1 VVHAAWFALIASIQ
15 QCYHEIDNNP
25 KFHRTKK
32 ESFVPASCIT
42 YPPARTRIAVA
53 ALLAAA
59 AVAGCRTVAEPA
71 PPHTVASQSTAPWI
85 ADLGDGR
92 YRNPVLHADYS
103 DPDVIRVGDKFYMT
117 ASSFNNAPGLPL
129 LESPDLVNWTL
140 VGHAL
145 PRLEPANVFDRPQ
158 YGKGV
163 WAPTLRWHDGR
174 FWIFYPD
181 PDYGVYVTTA
191 EHFAGPWTPPRLLL
205 AGRGIID
212 PAPLW
217 DDDGNAYLLHAW
229 AKSRAGI
236 NNVLTLRRMDPHA
249 TRLLDDGG
257 KIIIDGSRYPG
268 YHTVE
273 GPKLYKA
280 HGYYYV
286 FAPAGGVEMG
296 WQAVF
301 RSRSIDGPYE
311 ARRVMDQGDTPV
323 NGPHQGA
330 WVDAPDGKDWFIHF
344 QDKGAYGRV
353 VHLQPMRWQ
362 DGWPVIGAPGRKP
375 GVGEPVITYTKPVQ
389 GFGPAAPATSD
400 AFDGPTLGLQWQWGA
415 NPAPGWYSLT
425 DNPGHLRLAT
435 QVVPEADG
443 YVRAAGAMLTQKAPA
458 SHFIVETRVRLAG
471 AVDGDRAG
479 LIVNALQYAWAGLR
493 RSGGKTEL
501 VRTVCGPFGPRC
513 REESTVVLADA
524 PDALT
529 LRMQMN
535 ENGFVNFAYSL
546 DGREFKPAG
555 DAFPVTRGTWV
566 GAQVGLF
573 SVGTRARTQPSFLE
587 ADYFNVTAPG
597 VGPY

>member
-1 VVHAAWFALIASIQ
+1 VSPQLPVHLPAPSP
-15 QCYHEIDNNP
+15 E
-25 KFHRTKK
+25 HRP
-32 ESFVPASCIT
+32 V
-42 YPPARTRIAVA
+42 RTRAAAAVML
-53 ALLAAA
+53 ALA
-59 AVAGCRTVAEPA
+59 AVAGCRGIGEPA
-71 PPHTVASQSTAPWI
+71 PATAGAPLPASAPWR

-103 DPDVIRVGDKFYMT
+103 DPDAIRVGARFYMT

-145 PRLEPANVFDRPQ
+145 PQLVPATTFDRPQ

-163 WAPTLRWHDGR
+163 WAPCLRWHDGR

-181 PDYGVYVTTA
+181 PDQGVYVTTA
-191 EHFAGPWTPPRLLL
+191 EHFAGPWTAPRLLL

-212 PAPLW
+212 PTPLW

-236 NNVLTLRRMDPHA
+236 NNVLTLRRMDAGA
-249 TRLLDDGG
+249 TRMLDDAGQV
-257 KIIIDGSRYPG
+257 IIDGARYPG

-273 GPKLYKA
+273 GPKFYKA
-280 HGYYYV
+280 NGYYYV

-301 RSRSIDGPYE
+301 RSRSIAGPYE

-330 WVDAPDGKDWFIHF
+330 WVDAPDGKDWFLHF

-362 DGWPVIGAPGRKP
+362 DGWPVIGAPGRTP
-375 GVGEPVITYTKPVQ
+375 GVGEPVTTYTKPVQ
-389 GFGPAAPATSD
+389 GFAPAAPPTSD
-400 AFDGPTLGLQWQWGA
+400 TFAGPDLGPQWQWAA
-415 NPAPGWYSLT
+415 NPAPDWYSLT
-425 DNPGHLRLAT
+425 DNPGHLRLFT
-435 QVVPEADG
+435 QVVPESDG
-443 YVRAAGAMLTQKAPA
+443 YVRAAGAILTQKTPA
-458 SHFIVETRVRLAG
+458 SRFAVDMRARLHG

-479 LIVNALQYAWAGLR
+479 LIVNAMQYAWVGLR
-493 RSGGKTEL
+493 RSGGRTDL

-524 PDALT
+524 PDT
-529 LRMQMN
+529 VYLRMAMN
-535 ENGFVNFAYSL
+535 ENAFVGFSYSL
-546 DGREFKPAG
+546 DGRTFKPAG

-573 SVGTRARTQPSFLE
+573 SVGTQAHARVRDAYLE
-587 ADYFNVTAPG
+587 ADYVNVTAPAAM
-597 VGPY
+597 PD

>member
-1 VVHAAWFALIASIQ
+1 M
-15 QCYHEIDNNP
+15 
-25 KFHRTKK
+25 
-32 ESFVPASCIT
+32 PASPLVH
-42 YPPARTRIAVA
+42 PPARTRIAA
-53 ALLAAA
+53 AVLLGA
-59 AVAGCRTVAEPA
+59 AVAGCHAMPPATPAVAA
-71 PPHTVASQSTAPWI
+71 AAVTAGTSSASATAPWI

-103 DPDVIRVGDKFYMT
+103 DPDVIRVGAKFYMT
-117 ASSFNNAPGLPL
+117 ASSFNNTPGLPL

-145 PRLEPANVFDRPQ
+145 PRLEPAAVFARPQ

-163 WAPTLRWHDGR
+163 WAPCLRWHDGR

-181 PDYGVYVTTA
+181 PDYGVYVMTA
-191 EHFAGPWTPPRLLL
+191 EHFSGPWSAPRLLL

-217 DDDGNAYLLHAW
+217 DDDGKAYLLHAW

-236 NNVLTLRRMDPHA
+236 NNVLTLRRMDPQA
-249 TRLLDDGG
+249 TRMLDDKGTVV
-257 KIIIDGSRYPG
+257 IDGGRYPG

-273 GPKLYKA
+273 GPKFYKA
-280 HGYYYV
+280 NGYYYV

-301 RSRSIDGPYE
+301 RARSIGGPYE
-311 ARRVMDQGDTPV
+311 VRRVMDQGDTPV

-330 WVDAPDGKDWFIHF
+330 WVDAPDGRDWFIHF

-353 VHLQPMRWQ
+353 VHLEPMRWQ
-362 DGWPVIGAPGRKP
+362 DGWPLIGAPGRTP
-375 GVGEPVITYTKPVQ
+375 GTGEPVITYTKPVQ

-400 AFDGPTLGLQWQWGA
+400 AFDGPDLGPQWQWGA
-415 NPAPGWYSLT
+415 NPAPGWYSLAAH
-425 DNPGHLRLAT
+425 PGHLRLTT

-443 YVRAAGAMLTQKAPA
+443 YVRAAGAILTQKAPA
-458 SHFIVETRVRLAG
+458 SRFIVDTRVHLAG
-471 AVDGDRAG
+471 GVDGDRAG
-479 LIVNALQYAWAGLR
+479 LIVNAMQYAWLGLR

-513 REESTVVLADA
+513 REESSVVLADA
-524 PDALT
+524 PDTLT
-529 LRMQMN
+529 LRMAMN
-535 ENGFVNFAYSL
+535 ENAFVGFSYSL

-566 GAQVGLF
+566 GAQIGLF
-573 SVGTRARTQPSFLE
+573 SVGSQARTQAQESFLE

>member
-1 VVHAAWFALIASIQ
+1 MPATIAPWLALIALFQ

-25 KFHRTKK
+25 KRHRMIK
-32 ESFVPASCIT
+32 ESVVPVLR
-42 YPPARTRIAVA
+42 YIAVLVA
-53 ALLAAA
+53 ATS
-59 AVAGCRTVAEPA
+59 VAGCRTVATPA
-71 PPHTVASQSTAPWI
+71 QAPASLAAAPWV

-103 DPDVIRVGDKFYMT
+103 DPDVIRVGDRFYMT

-191 EHFAGPWTPPRLLL
+191 EHVAGPWSPPRLLL

-236 NNVLTLRRMDPHA
+236 NNVLTLRRMDAQA

-257 KIIIDGSRYPG
+257 KIIIDGGRYPG
-268 YHTVE
+268 YHTIE
-273 GPKLYKA
+273 GPKIYKA

-311 ARRVMDQGDTPV
+311 VRRVMDQGATPV

-330 WVDAPDGKDWFIHF
+330 WVDAPDGKDWFVHF

-362 DGWPVIGAPGRKP
+362 DGWPVIGAPGRTA
-375 GVGEPVITYTKPVQ
+375 GVGEPVITYPKPVQ

-400 AFDGPTLGLQWQWGA
+400 AFDGPALGPQWQWGA
-415 NPAPGWYSLT
+415 NPGPGWYSLT

-443 YVRAAGAMLTQKAPA
+443 YVRAAGAILTQKAPA
-458 SHFIVETRVRLAG
+458 SHFIAETRVRLVG

-493 RSGGKTEL
+493 RNGGRTEL

-535 ENGFVNFAYSL
+535 ENGFVNFAYSV

-573 SVGTRARTQPSFLE
+573 SVGTRARPQPSYLE

>member
-1 VVHAAWFALIASIQ
+1 
-15 QCYHEIDNNP
+15 
-25 KFHRTKK
+25 
-32 ESFVPASCIT
+32 VPATHIHPS
-42 YPPARTRIAVA
+42 PARTRIAA
-53 ALLAAA
+53 ALLLIVTAG
-59 AVAGCRTVAEPA
+59 AGCRTVAQPA
-71 PPHTVASQSTAPWI
+71 PAGTAAADRATAPWI

-103 DPDVIRVGDKFYMT
+103 DPDAIRVGDTFYMT

-129 LESPDLVNWTL
+129 LESHDLVNWTL

-145 PRLEPANVFDRPQ
+145 PRLVPAAVFDRPQ

-163 WAPTLRWHDGR
+163 WAPCLRWHDGR

-181 PDYGVYVTTA
+181 PDFGVYVTTA
-191 EHFAGPWTPPRLLL
+191 EHFAGPWSAPRLLL

-212 PAPLW
+212 PTPLW

-236 NNVLTLRRMDPHA
+236 NNVLTLRRMDRAA
-249 TRLLDDGG
+249 TRMLDDGG
-257 KIIIDGSRYPG
+257 KIIIDGARYPG
-268 YHTVE
+268 YHTIE
-273 GPKLYKA
+273 GPKFYKA
-280 HGYYYV
+280 NGYYYV

-301 RSRSIDGPYE
+301 RARSIGGPYE

-330 WVDAPDGKDWFIHF
+330 WVDAPDGSNWFLHF

-353 VHLQPMRWQ
+353 LHLQPMRWE
-362 DGWPVIGAPGRKP
+362 DGWPIIGAPGRTP
-375 GVGEPVITYTKPVQ
+375 GTGEPVITYAKPVQ
-389 GFGPAAPATSD
+389 GYGPAAPAASD
-400 AFDGPTLGLQWQWGA
+400 AFDGPNLGPQWQWGA

-443 YVRAAGAMLTQKAPA
+443 YVRAAGNILTQKAPA
-458 SHFIVETRVRLAG
+458 SRFIVDTRVRLQG
-471 AVDGDRAG
+471 TVDGDRAG
-479 LIVNALQYAWAGLR
+479 LIVNAMQYAWVGLR
-493 RSGGKTEL
+493 RNGGKTEL
-501 VRTVCGPFGPRC
+501 VHTVCGPFGPRC

-524 PDALT
+524 PDALY
-529 LRMQMN
+529 LRMSMY
-535 ENGFVNFAYSL
+535 EGAFVGFSYSL

-555 DAFPVTRGTWV
+555 APFPVTRGTWV

-573 SVGTRARTQPSFLE
+573 SVGSRARTQASYLE

-597 VGPY
+597 GGPY

>member
-1 VVHAAWFALIASIQ
+1 
-15 QCYHEIDNNP
+15 
-25 KFHRTKK
+25 
-32 ESFVPASCIT
+32 VPATHIHH
-42 YPPARTRIAVA
+42 PVARTRIAA
-53 ALLAAA
+53 AMLLALAA
-59 AVAGCRTVAEPA
+59 AGCRTVAQPVPA
-71 PPHTVASQSTAPWI
+71 AVANELSTAPWI

-103 DPDVIRVGDKFYMT
+103 DPDAIRVGDKFYMT

-145 PRLEPANVFDRPQ
+145 PRLLPAPVFDRPQ

-163 WAPTLRWHDGR
+163 WAPCLRWHDGR

-191 EHFAGPWTPPRLLL
+191 EHFSGPWSEPRLLL

-236 NNVLTLRRMDPHA
+236 NNVLTLRRMDREA
-249 TRLLDDGG
+249 TRMLDDGG
-257 KIIIDGSRYPG
+257 KIVIDGARYPG

-273 GPKLYKA
+273 GPKFYKA
-280 HGYYYV
+280 NGYYYV

-311 ARRVMDQGDTPV
+311 VRRVMDQGDTPV

-330 WVDAPDGKDWFIHF
+330 WVDAPDGKNWFLHF

-353 VHLQPMRWQ
+353 VHLQPMRWE
-362 DGWPVIGAPGRKP
+362 DGWPIIGAPGRTP
-375 GVGEPVITYTKPVQ
+375 GTGEPVITYTKPVQ
-389 GFGPAAPATSD
+389 GHGPAAPATSD
-400 AFDGPTLGLQWQWGA
+400 AFDGPHLGPQWQWGA

-425 DNPGHLRLAT
+425 DNPGHLRINT

-443 YVRAAGAMLTQKAPA
+443 FVRAAGAILTQKAPA
-458 SHFIVETRVRLAG
+458 SRFVVDTHVRLQG
-471 AVDGDRAG
+471 AIDGDRAG
-479 LIVNALQYAWAGLR
+479 LIVNAMQYTWVGLR
-493 RSGGKTEL
+493 RSGANTEL

-524 PDALT
+524 PDSLY
-529 LRMQMN
+529 LRMSMN
-535 ENGFVNFAYSL
+535 EGAFVGFSYSL
-546 DGREFKPAG
+546 DGRTFKPAG

-573 SVGTRARTQPSFLE
+573 SVGSRARVQPSFLE

-597 VGPY
+597 AGLY

>member
-1 VVHAAWFALIASIQ
+1 M
-15 QCYHEIDNNP
+15 
-25 KFHRTKK
+25 KK
-32 ESFVPASCIT
+32 ETAVPASRIT
-42 YPPARTRIAVA
+42 HPPARIAAAVLVA
-53 ALLAAA
+53 AAAIAGCRSVPESAPLAAA
-59 AVAGCRTVAEPA
+59 RPA
-71 PPHTVASQSTAPWI
+71 APADAPWI

-92 YRNPVLHADYS
+92 YRNPILHADYS

-191 EHFAGPWTPPRLLL
+191 EHFAGPWTSPRLLL

-217 DDDGNAYLLHAW
+217 DDDGNAYLVHAW

-236 NNVLTLRRMDPHA
+236 NNVLTLRRMDAQA
-249 TRLLDDGG
+249 TRMLDDGG
-257 KIIIDGSRYPG
+257 KIIIDGATYPG

-273 GPKLYKA
+273 GPKFYKA

-330 WVDAPDGKDWFIHF
+330 WVDAPDGKDWFVHF
-344 QDKGAYGRV
+344 QDKGPYGRV

-362 DGWPVIGAPGRKP
+362 DGWPVIGAPGRMP
-375 GVGEPVITYTKPVQ
+375 GVGEPVNTYTKPVQ
-389 GFGPAAPATSD
+389 GFGPAAPATRD
-400 AFDGPTLGLQWQWGA
+400 AFDGPALGLQWHWGA

-443 YVRAAGAMLTQKAPA
+443 YVRAAGAILTQKVPA
-458 SHFIVETRVRLAG
+458 SRFVVDTHVRLAG

-479 LIVNALQYAWAGLR
+479 LIVNAMQYAWVGLR
-493 RSGGKTEL
+493 RSGGKTAL
-501 VRTVCGPFGPRC
+501 VHTVCGPFGPRC
-513 REESTVVLADA
+513 REESAVVLADA
-524 PDALT
+524 PDDVF
-529 LRMQMN
+529 LRMSMY
-535 ENGFVNFAYSL
+535 ETGFVGFSYSL
-546 DGREFKPAG
+546 DGRTFKPAG
-555 DAFPVTRGTWV
+555 AAFPVTRGTWV

-573 SVGTRARTQPSFLE
+573 SVGAQARTQPSFLE
-587 ADYFNVTAPG
+587 ADYFDVTAPG
-597 VGPY
+597 AGPY

>member
-1 VVHAAWFALIASIQ
+1 LPTLPPVTSLT
-15 QCYHEIDNNP
+15 
-25 KFHRTKK
+25 RT
-32 ESFVPASCIT
+32 CIR
-42 YPPARTRIAVA
+42 AA
-53 ALLAAA
+53 ALLASMAGAGCAGVTGSAPAASAAQAA
-59 AVAGCRTVAEPA
+59 AM
-71 PPHTVASQSTAPWI
+71 ASAPWV

-103 DPDVIRVGDKFYMT
+103 DPDVIRVGDRFYMT
-117 ASSFNNAPGLPL
+117 ASSFSNAPGLPL

-145 PRLEPANVFDRPQ
+145 PRLEPAAMFARPQ

-163 WAPTLRWHDGR
+163 WAPCLRWHDGR

-181 PDYGVYVTTA
+181 PDQGVFVITA
-191 EHFAGPWTPPRLLL
+191 EHFNGPWSAPRLLL

-217 DDDGNAYLLHAW
+217 DDDGNAWLVHAW
-229 AKSRAGI
+229 AKSRSGI
-236 NNVLTLRRMDPHA
+236 NNIVTLRRMDPQA
-249 TRLLDDGG
+249 TRMLDDKGTD
-257 KIIIDGSRYPG
+257 IIDGGNYPG

-301 RSRSIDGPYE
+301 RSRSITGPYE

-330 WVDAPDGKDWFIHF
+330 WIDAPDGKDWFVHF

-353 VHLQPMRWQ
+353 VHLQPMRWE

-375 GVGEPVITYTKPVQ
+375 GTGEPVITYRKPVQ
-389 GFGPAAPATSD
+389 GSGPAAPATSD
-400 AFDGPTLGLQWQWGA
+400 AFAGPDLGSQWQWGA

-425 DNPGHLRLAT
+425 DHPGHLRLYT

-443 YVRAAGAMLTQKAPA
+443 FVRAAASILTQKAPA
-458 SHFIVETRVRLAG
+458 SRFIVETRVRVDG
-471 AVDGDRAG
+471 AADGDRAG
-479 LIVNALQYAWAGLR
+479 LIVNAMQYAWVGLR
-493 RSGGKTEL
+493 RHGGKSEL

-513 REESTVVLADA
+513 REESTVILADA
-524 PDALT
+524 PDALL
-529 LRMQMN
+529 LRMQMS
-535 ENGFVNFAYSL
+535 EGGFVNFAYSL
-546 DGREFKPAG
+546 DGRTFKPAG
-555 DAFPVTRGTWV
+555 DAFPVTRGMWV

-573 SVGTRARTQPSFLE
+573 SVGAQARTQRSFLE
-587 ADYFNVTAPG
+587 ADYFDVTAPG

>member
-1 VVHAAWFALIASIQ
+1 MIQ

-25 KFHRTKK
+25 KRHRMIK
-32 ESFVPASCIT
+32 ETFVPVLR
-42 YPPARTRIAVA
+42 YIAVLVA
-53 ALLAAA
+53 ATS
-59 AVAGCRTVAEPA
+59 VAGCRTVAAPA
-71 PPHTVASQSTAPWI
+71 RPPASLATAPWV

-103 DPDVIRVGDKFYMT
+103 DPDAIRVGDRFYMT
-117 ASSFNNAPGLPL
+117 ASSFNNVPGLPL

-145 PRLEPANVFDRPQ
+145 PRLEPAAVFDRPQ

-191 EHFAGPWTPPRLLL
+191 ERFAGPWSPPRLLL

-236 NNVLTLRRMDPHA
+236 NNVLTLRRMDAQA
-249 TRLLDDGG
+249 TRMLDDGG
-257 KIIIDGSRYPG
+257 KIIIDGGRYPG

-311 ARRVMDQGDTPV
+311 ARRVLDQGATPV

-330 WVDAPDGKDWFIHF
+330 WVDAPDGKDWFVHF

-362 DGWPVIGAPGRKP
+362 DGWPVIGAPGNSA
-375 GVGEPVITYTKPVQ
+375 GVGEPVIAYTKPVQ

-400 AFDGPTLGLQWQWGA
+400 AFDGPALGLQWQWGA
-415 NPAPGWYSLT
+415 NPGPGWYSLT

-435 QVVPEADG
+435 QVVPEAEG
-443 YVRAAGAMLTQKAPA
+443 YVRAAGAILTQKAPA
-458 SHFIVETRVRLAG
+458 SRFIAETRVRLAG

-479 LIVNALQYAWAGLR
+479 LIVNAMQYAWAGLR
-493 RSGGKTEL
+493 RNGGRTEL

-513 REESTVVLADA
+513 REEATVILADA

-535 ENGFVNFAYSL
+535 ENGFVNFAYSV

-573 SVGTRARTQPSFLE
+573 SVGTRTRTQPSFLE

>member
-1 VVHAAWFALIASIQ
+1 M
-15 QCYHEIDNNP
+15 
-25 KFHRTKK
+25 KK
-32 ESFVPASCIT
+32 ETFVPVPRIT
-42 YPPARTRIAVA
+42 IAV
-53 ALLAAA
+53 LLAAT
-59 AVAGCRTVAEPA
+59 AVAGCRTVGAPA
-71 PPHTVASQSTAPWI
+71 QPQAAAQPAAPWI

-103 DPDVIRVGDKFYMT
+103 DPDVIRVGNMFYMT

-145 PRLEPANVFDRPQ
+145 PRLAPADVFDRPQ

-181 PDYGVYVTTA
+181 PDYGVYVMTA

-217 DDDGNAYLLHAW
+217 DDDGKAYLLHAW

-236 NNVLTLRRMDPHA
+236 NNVLTLRRMDPQA
-249 TRLLDDGG
+249 TRMLDDAG
-257 KIIIDGSRYPG
+257 KIVIDGGRYPG

-280 HGYYYV
+280 NGYYYV

-311 ARRVMDQGDTPV
+311 ARRVMD
-323 NGPHQGA
+323 
-330 WVDAPDGKDWFIHF
+330 
-344 QDKGAYGRV
+344 KGAYGRV

-362 DGWPVIGAPGRKP
+362 DGWPVIGAPGRTP
-375 GVGEPVITYTKPVQ
+375 GVGEPVITYQKPVQ

-400 AFDGPTLGLQWQWGA
+400 AFDGPALGPQWQWGA

-425 DNPGHLRLAT
+425 DNPGRLRLAT
-435 QVVPEADG
+435 QVVPAADG
-443 YVRAAGAMLTQKAPA
+443 YVRAAGAILTQKAPA
-458 SHFIVETRVRLAG
+458 SRFIVETRVRLAG

-479 LIVNALQYAWAGLR
+479 LIVNAMQYAWAGLR

-513 REESTVVLADA
+513 REASTVVLADA

-573 SVGTRARTQPSFLE
+573 SVGAQARTQPSYLE

>member
-1 VVHAAWFALIASIQ
+1 L
-15 QCYHEIDNNP
+15 
-25 KFHRTKK
+25 
-32 ESFVPASCIT
+32 PASPIVHS
-42 YPPARTRIAVA
+42 PAPARTRIAA
-53 ALLAAA
+53 AVLLAAA
-59 AVAGCRTVAEPA
+59 AVAGCRSVAQPA
-71 PPHTVASQSTAPWI
+71 PATPAALAAAPWI

-103 DPDVIRVGDKFYMT
+103 DPDVIRVGDTFYMT
-117 ASSFNNAPGLPL
+117 ASSFNNTPGLPL
-129 LESPDLVNWTL
+129 LESRDLVNWTL

-145 PRLEPANVFDRPQ
+145 PRLEPAAVFARPQ

-163 WAPTLRWHDGR
+163 WAPCLRWHDGR

-181 PDYGVYVTTA
+181 PDYGVYVMTA
-191 EHFAGPWTPPRLLL
+191 EHFAGPWSAPRLLL

-217 DDDGNAYLLHAW
+217 DDDGKAYLMHAW

-236 NNVLTLRRMDPHA
+236 NNVLTLRRMDPQA
-249 TRLLDDGG
+249 TRMLDDGG
-257 KIIIDGSRYPG
+257 KVVIDGGRYPG

-280 HGYYYV
+280 NGYYYV

-301 RSRSIDGPYE
+301 RARSIDGPYE
-311 ARRVMDQGDTPV
+311 VRRVMDQGDTPV

-330 WVDAPDGKDWFIHF
+330 WVDAPDGKDWFVHF

-353 VHLQPMRWQ
+353 VHLQPMRWEG
-362 DGWPVIGAPGRKP
+362 GWPVIGAPGRKP
-375 GVGEPVITYTKPVQ
+375 GTGEPVITYTKPVQ

-400 AFDGPTLGLQWQWGA
+400 AFDGTTLGPQWQWGA

-425 DNPGHLRLAT
+425 DHPGHLRLAT

-443 YVRAAGAMLTQKAPA
+443 HVRAAGSILTQKAPA
-458 SHFIVETRVRLAG
+458 SRFIVETRVRLAG

-479 LIVNALQYAWAGLR
+479 LIVNAMQYTWLGLR
-493 RSGGKTEL
+493 RSGGRTDL

-524 PDALT
+524 PAELT
-529 LRMQMN
+529 LRMAMN
-535 ENGFVNFAYSL
+535 ENAFVGFSYSL

-573 SVGTRARTQPSFLE
+573 SVGTRARAQPSYLE
-587 ADYFNVTAPG
+587 ADDFNVTAPG
-597 VGPY
+597 PGPY

>member
-1 VVHAAWFALIASIQ
+1 MPVAYATWSALIALIQ

-25 KFHRTKK
+25 KPHRMIK
-32 ESFVPASCIT
+32 ETVVPVS
-42 YPPARTRIAVA
+42 RLIAV
-53 ALLAAA
+53 LVAAA
-59 AVAGCRTVAEPA
+59 SVAGCRTVAAPA
-71 PPHTVASQSTAPWI
+71 QARADLATAPWV
-85 ADLGDGR
+85 ADIGDGR

-103 DPDVIRVGDKFYMT
+103 DPDVIRVGDRFYMT
-117 ASSFNNAPGLPL
+117 ASSFNNVPGLPL

-145 PRLEPANVFDRPQ
+145 PRLEPAAVFDRPQ

-191 EHFAGPWTPPRLLL
+191 EQFAGPWTAPRLLL

-217 DDDGNAYLLHAW
+217 DDDGSAYLLHAW
-229 AKSRAGI
+229 AKSRSGI
-236 NNVLTLRRMDPHA
+236 NNVLTLRRMDTQA
-249 TRLLDDGG
+249 TRMLDDAG
-257 KIIIDGSRYPG
+257 KIVIDGGRYPG

-280 HGYYYV
+280 NGYYYV

-301 RSRSIDGPYE
+301 RSRAIDGPYE
-311 ARRVMDQGDTPV
+311 ARRVMDQGDTPI

-330 WVDAPDGKDWFIHF
+330 WVDAPDGKDWFVHF

-362 DGWPVIGAPGRKP
+362 DGWPVIGAPGRTP

-389 GFGPAAPATSD
+389 GYGPAAPATSD
-400 AFDGPTLGLQWQWGA
+400 AFDGPALGPQWQWGA

-425 DNPGHLRLAT
+425 DHPGHLRLTT
-435 QVVPEADG
+435 QVVPEAVMPETEG
-443 YVRAAGAMLTQKAPA
+443 FVRAAGAILTQKAPA

-479 LIVNALQYAWAGLR
+479 LIVNAMQYAWVGLR
-493 RSGGKTEL
+493 RSGGKTAL
-501 VRTVCGPFGPRC
+501 VRTACGPFGPRC

-524 PDALT
+524 PDDLT

-535 ENGFVNFAYSL
+535 ENGFVNFSYSV
-546 DGREFKPAG
+546 DGHAFKPAG

-573 SVGTRARTQPSFLE
+573 SVGARARTQPSYLE

>member
-1 VVHAAWFALIASIQ
+1 MLALSPV
-15 QCYHEIDNNP
+15 DSLT
-25 KFHRTKK
+25 RTGIG
-32 ESFVPASCIT
+32 A
-42 YPPARTRIAVA
+42 A
-53 ALLAAA
+53 ALLACIAGA
-59 AVAGCRTVAEPA
+59 GCAGVAG
-71 PPHTVASQSTAPWI
+71 TAPAATAAGSPMASAPWV

-103 DPDVIRVGDKFYMT
+103 DPDVIRVGARFYMT

-145 PRLEPANVFDRPQ
+145 PRLEPAAMFDRPQ

-163 WAPTLRWHDGR
+163 WAPCLRWHDGR

-181 PDYGVYVTTA
+181 PDQGVFVVTA
-191 EHFAGPWTPPRLLL
+191 EHFNGPWTAPRLLL

-217 DDDGNAYLLHAW
+217 DDDGNAWLVHAW

-236 NNVLTLRRMDPHA
+236 NNIVTLRRMDPQA
-249 TRLLDDGG
+249 TRMLDNKGTD
-257 KIIIDGSRYPG
+257 IIDGGSYPG

-301 RSRSIDGPYE
+301 RSRSITGPFE

-330 WVDAPDGKDWFIHF
+330 WVDAPDGKDWFVHF

-353 VHLQPMRWQ
+353 VHLQPMRWE
-362 DGWPVIGAPGRKP
+362 DGWPIIGAPGRKP
-375 GVGEPVITYTKPVQ
+375 GTGEPVITYTKPVQ
-389 GFGPAAPATSD
+389 GYGPAAPATSD
-400 AFDGPTLGLQWQWGA
+400 AFAGPNLGPQWQWGA
-415 NPAPGWYSLT
+415 NPAPGWYSLA
-425 DNPGHLRLAT
+425 DNPGRLRLYT

-443 YVRAAGAMLTQKAPA
+443 FVRAAGSILTQKAPA
-458 SHFIVETRVRLAG
+458 SRFIVETRVRVDG
-471 AVDGDRAG
+471 AADGDRAG
-479 LIVNALQYAWAGLR
+479 LIVNAMQYAWVGLR
-493 RSGGKTEL
+493 SHGGKTEL

-513 REESTVVLADA
+513 REESTVILADA

-529 LRMQMN
+529 LRMQMS
-535 ENGFVNFAYSL
+535 EGGFVNFAYSV
-546 DGREFKPAG
+546 DGRAFKPAG

-573 SVGTRARTQPSFLE
+573 SVGAQARTQRSFLE

>member
-1 VVHAAWFALIASIQ
+1 VSDSSSVDS
-15 QCYHEIDNNP
+15 
-25 KFHRTKK
+25 
-32 ESFVPASCIT
+32 
-42 YPPARTRIAVA
+42 PPRTRIVA
-53 ALLAAA
+53 AVLLAC
-59 AVAGCRTVAEPA
+59 AVGAGCAGTAGPA
-71 PPHTVASQSTAPWI
+71 PTAATPAATTAAIASAPWI

-103 DPDVIRVGDKFYMT
+103 DPDVIRVGDRFYMT
-117 ASSFNNAPGLPL
+117 ASSFSNAPGLPL

-145 PRLEPANVFDRPQ
+145 PRLEPAATFDRPQ

-163 WAPTLRWHDGR
+163 WAPCLRWHDGR

-181 PDYGVYVTTA
+181 PDQGVFVVTA
-191 EHFAGPWTPPRLLL
+191 EHFGGPWSAPRLLL
-205 AGRGIID
+205 PGRGIID

-217 DDDGNAYLLHAW
+217 DDDGKAWLVHAW
-229 AKSRAGI
+229 AKSRSGI
-236 NNVLTLRRMDPHA
+236 NNIVTLRRMDPQA
-249 TRLLDDGG
+249 TRMLDDTGTV
-257 KIIIDGSRYPG
+257 IIDGSRYPG

-301 RSRSIDGPYE
+301 RARSITGPYE
-311 ARRVMDQGDTPV
+311 ARRVMDQGDTPI

-330 WVDAPDGKDWFIHF
+330 WVDAPDGKDWFMHF

-353 VHLQPMRWQ
+353 VHLQPMRWEG
-362 DGWPVIGAPGRKP
+362 GWPVIGAPGRTP
-375 GVGEPVITYTKPVQ
+375 GTGEPVITYAKPVQ
-389 GFGPAAPATSD
+389 GHGPAAPVTSD
-400 AFDGPTLGLQWQWGA
+400 SFAGAALGPQWQWGA
-415 NPAPGWYSLT
+415 NPAPGWYSLA
-425 DNPGHLRLAT
+425 DRPGHLRLYT

-443 YVRAAGAMLTQKAPA
+443 FVRAAGSILTQKAPA
-458 SHFIVETRVRLAG
+458 SRFIVETRVRIDG

-479 LIVNALQYAWAGLR
+479 LIVNAMQYAWVGLR
-493 RSGGKTEL
+493 KHGGRTEL

-513 REESTVVLADA
+513 REEPTVILADA

-535 ENGFVNFAYSL
+535 EGGFVNFAYSV
-546 DGREFKPAG
+546 DGRAFRPAG

-573 SVGTRARTQPSFLE
+573 SVGAQARAQRSFLE

>member
-1 VVHAAWFALIASIQ
+1 M
-15 QCYHEIDNNP
+15 
-25 KFHRTKK
+25 
-32 ESFVPASCIT
+32 PASPIVHS
-42 YPPARTRIAVA
+42 PAPARTRIAA
-53 ALLAAA
+53 AVLLAAA
-59 AVAGCRTVAEPA
+59 AVAGCRSVAQPA
-71 PPHTVASQSTAPWI
+71 PATPAALAAAPWI

-103 DPDVIRVGDKFYMT
+103 DPDVIRVGDTFYMT
-117 ASSFNNAPGLPL
+117 ASSFNNTPGLPL
-129 LESPDLVNWTL
+129 LESRDLVNWTL

-145 PRLEPANVFDRPQ
+145 PRLEPAAVFARPQ

-163 WAPTLRWHDGR
+163 WAPCLRWHDGR

-181 PDYGVYVTTA
+181 PDYGVYVMTA
-191 EHFAGPWTPPRLLL
+191 EHFAGPWSAPRLLL

-217 DDDGNAYLLHAW
+217 DDDGKAYLMHAW

-236 NNVLTLRRMDPHA
+236 NNVLTLRRMDPQA
-249 TRLLDDGG
+249 TRMLDDGG
-257 KIIIDGSRYPG
+257 KVVIDGGRYPG

-280 HGYYYV
+280 NGYYYV

-301 RSRSIDGPYE
+301 RARSIDGPYE
-311 ARRVMDQGDTPV
+311 VRRVMDQGDTPV

-330 WVDAPDGKDWFIHF
+330 WVDAPDGKDWFVHF

-353 VHLQPMRWQ
+353 VHLQPMRWEG
-362 DGWPVIGAPGRKP
+362 GWPVIGAPGRKP
-375 GVGEPVITYTKPVQ
+375 GTGEPVITYTKPVQ

-400 AFDGPTLGLQWQWGA
+400 AFDGTTLGPQWQWGA

-425 DNPGHLRLAT
+425 DHPGHLRLAT

-443 YVRAAGAMLTQKAPA
+443 QVRAAGSILTQKAPA
-458 SHFIVETRVRLAG
+458 SRFIVETRVRLAG

-479 LIVNALQYAWAGLR
+479 LIVNAMQYTWLGLR
-493 RSGGKTEL
+493 RSGGRTDL

-524 PDALT
+524 PAELT
-529 LRMQMN
+529 LRMAMN
-535 ENGFVNFAYSL
+535 ENAFVGFSYSL

-573 SVGTRARTQPSFLE
+573 SVGTRARAQPSYLE
-587 ADYFNVTAPG
+587 ADFFNVTAPG
-597 VGPY
+597 PGPY

>member
-1 VVHAAWFALIASIQ
+1 M
-15 QCYHEIDNNP
+15 
-25 KFHRTKK
+25 
-32 ESFVPASCIT
+32 PASPLVH
-42 YPPARTRIAVA
+42 PPARTRIAA
-53 ALLAAA
+53 AVLLGA
-59 AVAGCRTVAEPA
+59 AVAGCHAMPPAAPAVATPA
-71 PPHTVASQSTAPWI
+71 IAAATTSALATAPWI

-103 DPDVIRVGDKFYMT
+103 DPDVIRVGAKFYMT
-117 ASSFNNAPGLPL
+117 ASSFNNTPGLPL

-145 PRLEPANVFDRPQ
+145 PRLEPAAVFARPQ

-163 WAPTLRWHDGR
+163 WAPCLRWHDGR

-181 PDYGVYVTTA
+181 PDYGVYVMTA
-191 EHFAGPWTPPRLLL
+191 EHFSGPWSAPRLLL

-217 DDDGNAYLLHAW
+217 DDDGKAYLLHAW

-236 NNVLTLRRMDPHA
+236 NNVLTLRRMDPQA
-249 TRLLDDGG
+249 TRMLDDKGTVV
-257 KIIIDGSRYPG
+257 IDGSRYPG

-273 GPKLYKA
+273 GPKFYKA
-280 HGYYYV
+280 NGHYYV

-301 RSRSIDGPYE
+301 RARSIGGPYE
-311 ARRVMDQGDTPV
+311 VRRVMDQGDTPV

-330 WVDAPDGKDWFIHF
+330 WVDAPDGRDWFVHF

-353 VHLQPMRWQ
+353 VHLEPMRWQ
-362 DGWPVIGAPGRKP
+362 DGWPLIGAPGRTP
-375 GVGEPVITYTKPVQ
+375 GTGEPVITYTKPVQ

-400 AFDGPTLGLQWQWGA
+400 AFDGPDLGPQWQWGA

-425 DNPGHLRLAT
+425 AHPGHLRLAT

-443 YVRAAGAMLTQKAPA
+443 YVRAAGAILTQKAPA
-458 SHFIVETRVRLAG
+458 SRFIVDTRVHLEG
-471 AVDGDRAG
+471 GVDGDRAG
-479 LIVNALQYAWAGLR
+479 LIVNAMQYAWLGLR
-493 RSGGKTEL
+493 RSGGKTDL

-513 REESTVVLADA
+513 REESSVVLAHA
-524 PDALT
+524 PDTLT
-529 LRMQMN
+529 LRMAMN
-535 ENGFVNFAYSL
+535 ENAFVGFSYSL

-566 GAQVGLF
+566 GAQIGLF
-573 SVGTRARTQPSFLE
+573 SVGSQARAQPRESFLE

>member
-1 VVHAAWFALIASIQ
+1 MPTLPLSRQ
-15 QCYHEIDNNP
+15 PDRQ
-25 KFHRTKK
+25 
-32 ESFVPASCIT
+32 
-42 YPPARTRIAVA
+42 PARTRTAA
-53 ALLAAA
+53 ALLLALA
-59 AVAGCRTVAEPA
+59 AVAGCPGATAAPA
-71 PPHTVASQSTAPWI
+71 AAGPAAAANDLAGAPWI

-103 DPDVIRVGDKFYMT
+103 DPDAIRVGDKFYMT

-145 PRLEPANVFDRPQ
+145 PRLEPAAVFARPQ

-163 WAPTLRWHDGR
+163 WAPCLRWHDGR

-181 PDYGVYVTTA
+181 PDYGVYVITA
-191 EHFAGPWTPPRLLL
+191 EHFAGPWSAPRLLL
-205 AGRGIID
+205 PGRGIID
-212 PAPLW
+212 PTPLW

-236 NNVLTLRRMDPHA
+236 NNVLTLRRMDRGA
-249 TRLLDDGG
+249 TRMLDDGG
-257 KIIIDGSRYPG
+257 KIIIDGARYPG

-273 GPKLYKA
+273 GPKFYKA

-301 RSRSIDGPYE
+301 RSRTIDGPYE
-311 ARRVMDQGDTPV
+311 ARRVMDQGDTPI

-330 WVDAPDGKDWFIHF
+330 WVDAPDGKDWFLHF

-353 VHLQPMRWQ
+353 VHLQPMRWH
-362 DGWPVIGAPGRKP
+362 DDWPIIGAPGPKP

-400 AFDGPTLGLQWQWGA
+400 AFAGPALGPQWQWAA

-425 DNPGHLRLAT
+425 ENPGHLRLAT

-443 YVRAAGAMLTQKAPA
+443 YVRAAGAILTQKAPA
-458 SHFIVETRVRLAG
+458 TRFIVDTRVRLAN

-479 LIVNALQYAWAGLR
+479 LIVNAMQYTWLGLR
-493 RSGGKTEL
+493 RNAGRTEL

-524 PDALT
+524 PDSLV
-529 LRMQMN
+529 LRMAMN
-535 ENGFVNFAYSL
+535 ENAFVGFSYSL
-546 DGREFKPAG
+546 DGRTFKPAG

-573 SVGTRARTQPSFLE
+573 SVGSRARAQHSFLE

-597 VGPY
+597 PGPY